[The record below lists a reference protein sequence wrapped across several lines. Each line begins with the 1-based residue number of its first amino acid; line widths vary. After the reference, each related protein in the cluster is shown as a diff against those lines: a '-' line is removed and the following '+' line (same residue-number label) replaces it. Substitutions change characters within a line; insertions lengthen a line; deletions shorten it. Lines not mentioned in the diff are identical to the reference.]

1 VRLYRLKEKAGG
13 GEGRRSALS
22 AKEDVAMDNYYRAK
36 GTEIGALVD
45 RKNKQYGNS
54 FNRAGDILTILYPDG
69 VNPDQYRDMLAV
81 VRVVDKLF
89 RVAHGKQGDEDPWQD
104 IAGYG
109 LLGMGNSEI
118 RKDCSDCMYLR
129 GEGGSR

>member
-1 VRLYRLKEKAGG
+1 
-13 GEGRRSALS
+13 
-22 AKEDVAMDNYYRAK
+22 M
-36 GTEIGALVD
+36 
-45 RKNKQYGNS
+45 
-54 FNRAGDILTILYPDG
+54 
-69 VNPDQYRDMLAV
+69 